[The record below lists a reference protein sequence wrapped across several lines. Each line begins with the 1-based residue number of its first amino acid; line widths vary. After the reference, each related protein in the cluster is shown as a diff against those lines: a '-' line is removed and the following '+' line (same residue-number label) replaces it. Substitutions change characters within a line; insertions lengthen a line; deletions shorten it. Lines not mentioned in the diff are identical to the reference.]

1 MRQYK
6 SVQGVRVE
14 SGQFVQGEE
23 RIDWLEGRSQAK
35 VHGQDRIFITLQDGL
50 NDLF

>member
-14 SGQFVQGEE
+14 SGQFVQGEAS
-23 RIDWLEGRSQAK
+23 RDWLEVRSQAK
-35 VHGQDRIFITLQDGL
+35 VHRQDRVFITLQDGL